1 MIKILTETLVQLQVA
16 KVQVHSHSVRKQ
28 VNLFEIETGP
38 EINFNGHKTILDYQL
53 FLDKIYKG
61 YKVLVENQVNQGINN
76 PDDIK
81 KSLDLARF
89 EIKEFKNRYF
99 PKGNEIILF
108 NRIEFIKTPKSDL
121 INDIAL
127 KKKSWTILISSIKS
141 LKCLMI
147 YLFIGFIF

>member
-1 MIKILTETLVQLQVA
+1 MNKILTETLVQLQVA

-28 VNLFEIETGP
+28 VNLFDIETGP

-53 FLDKIYKG
+53 FLDKIYKE
-61 YKVLVENQVNQGINN
+61 YKTIVETQLNQGYDT
-76 PDDIK
+76 PEEVK

-108 NRIEFIKTPKSDL
+108 NRIELIKTPRTDL
-121 INDIAL
+121 INDVAL
-127 KKKSWTILISSIKS
+127 KKKSWISLTSSFKS
-141 LKCLMI
+141 LKCSMI
-147 YLFIGFIF
+147 YSYIGFSF